1 MKVTAFVGS
10 ARKKHT
16 YQAAEAFLHKLRTYG
31 DVEGEV
37 VRLGDYNLKAC
48 RGCKVCMDKG
58 EELCPLDD
66 DRNVLIDKIFASD
79 GIVFVSPNYS
89 FNVSGLMKLFLDR
102 LGFLFHRPCCFGKTA
117 AGIVAQGIY
126 GGDKIVAY
134 FNFIC
139 NALGFNVVKG
149 CTINSLEPMTEKGRR
164 AIDRKIDKLSRRYYA
179 QLLKKEY
186 PTPSLFELMI
196 FRMARTSRKIMLN
209 EDFRDYTW
217 CREKGWFE
225 SEYYYPV
232 GLNPIK
238 KIAGKLF
245 DGIACLLTKNR

>member
-16 YQAAEAFLHKLRTYG
+16 YHAAEVFLHKLQTYG

-37 VRLGDYNLKAC
+37 VRLSDYNLKTC
-48 RGCKVCMDKG
+48 IGCKLCMDKG

-66 DRNVLIDKIFASD
+66 DRDILIHKIIASD
-79 GIVFVSPNYS
+79 GVVFVSPNYS
-89 FNVSGLMKLFLDR
+89 FNVSGIMKVFLDR
-102 LGFLFHRPCCFGKTA
+102 LAFIFHRPCCFGKTA
-117 AGIVAQGIY
+117 TGIVVQGIY
-126 GGDKIVAY
+126 GGSKIVAY

-164 AIDRKIDKLSRRYYA
+164 TIDRKIDKLSIRFYA
-179 QLLKKEY
+179 QLAKKEY
-186 PTPSLFELMI
+186 PTPSLFELML
-196 FRMARTSRKIMLN
+196 FRLARTSRRIMLN
-209 EDFRDYTW
+209 DDFRDYTW

-225 SEYYYPV
+225 SDYYYPV
-232 GLNPIK
+232 RLNPIK
-238 KIAGKLF
+238 KIAGNLF
-245 DGIACLLTKNR
+245 DGAAGLLTKRR